1 MISNALT
8 TDHPSSDIVMT
19 RHVTIEQTRITFRL
33 RRMPGAGFVL
43 ERESASRHGSA
54 TIQLVPFGENPVART
69 FIDGDPYTE
78 KLQGAYHLLLN
89 ETKRQGTYGVSPYAS
104 FPTSIAD
111 ANNEAELF
119 DLVHRACAAA
129 GADNWFY
136 YWFTLDANE
145 RDIVRQDILVGG
157 NGAWPQLYTF
167 RHGYLADPAVA
178 YARADASPARRSSL
192 YRMLPRDHWLNVD
205 ASAYEI
211 QAGVFFPAHHRTR
224 STFGL
229 LHVSTSAREA
239 KGEERLWESRPF
251 MRALAADL
259 LDWRMMREQ
268 RGLIRQFE
276 LTPEHLT
283 ILWVI
288 DRGGE
293 AQHVASELD
302 ISIGAV
308 YRLFRRINE
317 KMECRHIRASAHKA
331 KQLGLLS
338 GYLPAEGCLA
348 EPSST

>member
-1 MISNALT
+1 MTSSALAT
-8 TDHPSSDIVMT
+8 EFLSSDVLVT

-43 ERESASRHGSA
+43 ERESTSRHGSA
-54 TIQLVPFGENPVART
+54 TVQIVPFGENPVTRT

-78 KLQGAYHLLLN
+78 KLQGVYHLLLN
-89 ETKRQGTYGVSPYAS
+89 ETKRQSGYGAPASPNPPTNIVDAS
-104 FPTSIAD
+104 
-111 ANNEAELF
+111 NEAQLF
-119 DLVHRACAAA
+119 ELVHRTCAAA

-192 YRMLPRDHWLNVD
+192 YRLLPRDHWLNVD

-229 LHVSTSAREA
+229 LHVSTSVRETNS
-239 KGEERLWESRPF
+239 EERLWESRPF

-259 LDWRMMREQ
+259 LDWRMMRQQ
-268 RGLIRQFE
+268 RGLIRQFD
-276 LTPEHLT
+276 LTQEHLT

-331 KQLGLLS
+331 RQLGLLS
-338 GYLPAEGCLA
+338 GYI
-348 EPSST
+348 PS